1 MSFCFI
7 CHRNL
12 GDSYDL
18 MWAGKQTR
26 KLVPVCTED
35 RECRAIGAQRKRT
48 VPKDGPKA
56 RKDIGSAIVAQKE
69 VNDNGS

>member
-12 GDSYDL
+12 GDSYEL
-18 MWAGKQTR
+18 MWAQYVN
-26 KLVPVCTED
+26 KLVPVCSED
-35 RECRAIGAQRKRT
+35 RTCRELAGQRKKAA
-48 VPKDGPKA
+48 PKDGPKA

-69 VNDNGS
+69 GNDNGS